1 MSKIKNRYKLKRE
14 DEKAISHR
22 DKFVIKLDEIPEPD
36 FDMKYHKADVNL
48 IKYITETTRK
58 TPELRSFMSFVKTY
72 LDVSKCTFFDNYSMK
87 NGYIIELHHC
97 PFTLFDICEAVAK
110 KRIEEKGYIELFS
123 VVEEVLQL
131 HFRFFVGLTPL
142 NPTAHD
148 LVHAEELRIPP
159 SSIIGEWDKLYAL
172 YFPYLS
178 QSAIKKYDEIMKPDK
193 EMSFP
198 KILKLNP
205 VKIEVEGVSNRID
218 EREMNTL
225 FIKNKIDLLDS
236 AEYRS
241 N

>member
-14 DEKAISHR
+14 EEKSNPHSDR
-22 DKFVIKLDEIPEPD
+22 SVIKLDEIPESD
-36 FDMKYHKADVNL
+36 FEMKYHKADVDL

-110 KRIEEKGYIELFS
+110 KFLDEKGYIELFP

-148 LVHAEELRIPP
+148 LVHAEELKIPA
-159 SSIIGEWDKLYAL
+159 SSIIGEWDKLYAS

-178 QSAIKKYDEIMKPDK
+178 QTAIKKYDEIINQNK
-193 EMSFP
+193 EAMFP

-205 VKIEVEGVSNRID
+205 IKIEIEGISNKID
-218 EREMNTL
+218 EKEINTL

-236 AEYRS
+236 VEYKG
-241 N
+241 